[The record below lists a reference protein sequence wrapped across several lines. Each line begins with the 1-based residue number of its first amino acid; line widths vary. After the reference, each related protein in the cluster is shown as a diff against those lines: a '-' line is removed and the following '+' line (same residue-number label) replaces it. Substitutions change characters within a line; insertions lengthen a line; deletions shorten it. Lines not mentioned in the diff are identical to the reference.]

1 MIEKSGTRQTKDGR
15 KIYTKTWLPEKA
27 ARIKIILV
35 HGIGEYCERYQHV
48 AAFLTGIGCAVY
60 GFDHL
65 GHGKSD
71 GKRGCMSY
79 ADAFEIINSFKGEL
93 LEQYPDIPLLV
104 YGHSMG
110 GGVVLAY
117 GTQYSEGVSGII
129 ATSPAVGMANP
140 MSPALVKILRIL
152 KKVAPNL
159 TVSNGLPADGIS
171 RDKAVVK
178 RYQSDSLVHDKVS
191 VTLGL
196 DLMDWGD
203 HLSAYTDEYPVPLF
217 LAQGSE
223 DRLVDPVASEK
234 FAKNLKGNVTYKRFE
249 GGFHEL
255 HNEPNK
261 QELFDAMGAWIN
273 KTILRQTGASV

>member
-1 MIEKSGTRQTKDGR
+1 MKEQSGTRLTKDGR
-15 KIYTKTWLPEKA
+15 KLFTKTWLPEKP
-27 ARIKIILV
+27 ARVNIILV

-48 AAFLTGIGCAVY
+48 AEFLTGIGCAVY
-60 GFDHL
+60 GFDHI
-65 GHGKSD
+65 GHGKSE

-79 ADAFEIINSFKGEL
+79 DDAFSIINDFKGEL
-93 LEQYPDIPLLV
+93 LKQFPDIPVIV

-110 GGVVLAY
+110 GGVVLSY
-117 GTQYSEGVSGII
+117 GTRYPEGVAGII

-140 MSPALVKILRIL
+140 MNPSVVKMLRIL
-152 KKVAPNL
+152 KKILPNL

-171 RDKAVVK
+171 HDKAVVA
-178 RYQSDSLVHDKVS
+178 RYQADPLVHDKVS

-203 HLSAYTDEYPVPLF
+203 TLQAYDKAYPVPLF

-223 DRLVDPVASEK
+223 DRLVDPVAAER
-234 FAKNLKGNVTYKRFE
+234 FALNLKGNVTYKRFE
-249 GGFHEL
+249 GGYHEL

-261 QELFDAMGAWIN
+261 QELFDAITDWL
-273 KTILRQTGASV
+273 KSYK

>member
-1 MIEKSGTRQTKDGR
+1 MKEQSGTRRTKDGR
-15 KIYTKTWLPEKA
+15 SIYTKTWLPDKDPCA
-27 ARIKIILV
+27 NIILV

-48 AAFLTGIGCAVY
+48 AEFLTGIGCAVY
-60 GFDHL
+60 GFDHI
-65 GHGKSD
+65 GHGKSA

-79 ADAFEIINSFKGEL
+79 ADAFSIISTFKSELRRQFPEIPVI
-93 LEQYPDIPLLV
+93 I

-110 GGVVLAY
+110 GGVVLSY
-117 GTQYSEGVSGII
+117 GTQYPEDVAGII

-140 MSPALVKILRIL
+140 MNPSVVKMLRIL
-152 KKVAPNL
+152 KKIAPNL

-171 RDKAVVK
+171 HDRAVVD
-178 RYQSDSLVHDKVS
+178 RYQADPLVHDKVS

-203 HLSAYTDEYPVPLF
+203 TLQAYDKPYPVPLF

-223 DRLVDPVASEK
+223 DRLVDPKAAER
-234 FAKNLKGNVTYKRFE
+234 FAVNLKGNVTYKRFE
-249 GGFHEL
+249 GGYHEL

-261 QELFDAMGAWIN
+261 QELFDAMAGWIN
-273 KTILRQTGASV
+273 ELLKQERAA

>member
-1 MIEKSGTRQTKDGR
+1 MMKEISGSRLTKDGR
-15 KIYTKTWLPEKA
+15 KIYTKTWLPDEA
-27 ARIKIILV
+27 LRVNIILV

-60 GFDHL
+60 GFDHI
-65 GHGKSD
+65 GHGRSE

-79 ADAFEIINSFKGEL
+79 DDAFSIINSFKSEL
-93 LEQYPDIPLLV
+93 LEKNPQIPLII

-110 GGVVLAY
+110 GGVVLSY
-117 GTQYSEGVSGII
+117 GTKYPEGVSGII

-140 MSPALVKILRIL
+140 MSPSMVKLLRIL
-152 KKVAPNL
+152 KKIAPNI

-171 RDKAVVK
+171 HDRSVVEK
-178 RYQSDSLVHDKVS
+178 YQSDPLVHDKVS

-203 HLSAYTDEYPVPLF
+203 ALSAYDKAYPVPLF
-217 LAQGSE
+217 VVQGTE
-223 DRLVDPVASEK
+223 DRLVDPVAAEK
-234 FAKNLKGNVTYKRFE
+234 FATNLKGNVTYKRFE
-249 GGFHEL
+249 GGYHEL

-261 QELFDAMGAWIN
+261 QELFDAIADWLKETAG
-273 KTILRQTGASV
+273 

>member
-1 MIEKSGTRQTKDGR
+1 MKEQSGSITDHAGR
-15 KIYTKTWLPEKA
+15 HVYTKTWLPEGKSRA
-27 ARIKIILV
+27 NIILV

-48 AAFLTGIGCAVY
+48 AEFLTGIGCGVY
-60 GFDHL
+60 GFDHI

-79 ADAFEIINSFKGEL
+79 ADAFALINTFKEELTAKEPDVPVII
-93 LEQYPDIPLLV
+93 

-117 GTQYSEGVSGII
+117 GTQYPDRVKGII

-140 MSPALVKILRIL
+140 MKPPVVKLLRIL
-152 KKVAPNL
+152 KKAAPNM

-171 RDKAVVK
+171 HDRSVVEK
-178 RYQSDSLVHDKVS
+178 YHTDPLVHDKVS

-203 HLSAYTDEYPVPLF
+203 RIAAWDKAYPVPL
-217 LAQGSE
+217 LVAQGSE
-223 DRLVDPVASEK
+223 DRLVDPVAAEN
-234 FAKNLKGNVTYKRFE
+234 FAVHAKGPVTYKRFE
-249 GGFHEL
+249 GGYHEL

-261 QELFDAMGAWIN
+261 QELFDLIAEWIGSLVG
-273 KTILRQTGASV
+273 KAEA

>member
-1 MIEKSGTRQTKDGR
+1 MKEQNGSRLTKDGR
-15 KIYTKTWLPEKA
+15 RIYTKTWLPENG
-27 ARIKIILV
+27 ARVNIILV

-48 AAFLTGIGCAVY
+48 AEFLTGIGCAVY
-60 GFDHL
+60 GFDHI
-65 GHGKSD
+65 GHGKSE

-79 ADAFEIINSFKGEL
+79 ADAFSIISDFKAELREQFPEIPVVI
-93 LEQYPDIPLLV
+93 

-110 GGVVLAY
+110 GGVVLSY
-117 GTQYSEGVSGII
+117 GTQYPEGAAGII

-140 MSPALVKILRIL
+140 MKPSVVKLLRIL
-152 KKVAPNL
+152 KKISPNL

-171 RDKAVVK
+171 HDRAVVE
-178 RYQSDSLVHDKVS
+178 RYQADPLVHDKVS

-203 HLSAYTDEYPVPLF
+203 ALQAYDKPYPVPLF
-217 LAQGSE
+217 VAQGSE
-223 DRLVDPVASEK
+223 DRLVDPVAAER

-249 GGFHEL
+249 GGYHEL

-261 QELFDAMGAWIN
+261 QELFDAIEDWLKRLN
-273 KTILRQTGASV
+273 

>member
-1 MIEKSGTRQTKDGR
+1 MKEKSGSRLMKDGR
-15 KIYTKTWLPEKA
+15 KIYTKTWLPD
-27 ARIKIILV
+27 RDPVVNIILV
-35 HGIGEYCERYQHV
+35 HGIGEYCERYEHV
-48 AAFLTGIGCAVY
+48 AEFLTGNNYAVY
-60 GFDHL
+60 GFDHI
-65 GHGKSD
+65 GHGKSE

-79 ADAFEIINSFKGEL
+79 DDAFSIINSFKGEL
-93 LEQYPDIPLLV
+93 LEQSPDIPVIV

-110 GGVVLAY
+110 GGVVLSY
-117 GTQYSEGVSGII
+117 GTQYPENVAGII

-140 MSPALVKILRIL
+140 MNPAVVRILRIL

-171 RDKAVVK
+171 HDKAVVEK
-178 RYQSDSLVHDKVS
+178 YVSDPLCHDKVS

-203 HLSAYTDEYPVPLF
+203 FLSAYDLAYPVPLF

-223 DRLVDPVASEK
+223 DRLVDPVAAEK
-234 FAKNLKGNVTYKRFE
+234 FALNLKGNVTYKRFE
-249 GGFHEL
+249 GGYHEL

-261 QELFDAMGAWIN
+261 QELFDAMDQWIRRLISKQEPN
-273 KTILRQTGASV
+273 Q